1 MLSRLNKFFSEESLA
16 GYIIRGAGL
25 AVFWRVL
32 GFVGGYALS
41 IMISNRLGAS
51 AFGMYSV
58 FLSLLALAS
67 IPAKLGLDRALIRL
81 LAEKS
86 PLGKLRYDPSSLLKR
101 AYLIA
106 FLPICLSALTLF
118 LLAPIIATEVYDNA
132 LLAPVIRTA
141 AIATI
146 PFAYLMIG
154 SESFRGIGKAGAYS
168 FTQHGL
174 RQLLPL
180 SLLAIVFIFPVSYK
194 ADLLAPRVFLIGITL
209 ASLFTFYHLFR
220 QAKIYSQG
228 EGIMPPKAREL
239 VRLAVPMM
247 LAASALVI
255 SSTADTL
262 MLRFFESDATVG
274 KYNAAIKLA
283 AVISF
288 SIASINTLA
297 GPQFS
302 RFYHSGELKQF
313 KRSVRF
319 VSRLIS
325 IATLPVLLLIL
336 LFPESLL
343 RLFGSDFIE
352 AKPSLYILI
361 IGYGF
366 NAFAGPVD
374 LILQMTGNQ
383 KAFQWILISST
394 VLNVSLN
401 ALLIPAYG
409 MEGAAIATTVS
420 LIFWNLSS
428 LIYARRTFGF
438 WTNSLIGS

>member
-1 MLSRLNKFFSEESLA
+1 MRSRFVKYFSEDSLA

-32 GFVGGYALS
+32 GFIGGYMLS
-41 IMISNRLGAS
+41 IMISNRLGAG
-51 AFGMYSV
+51 AFGLYSI
-58 FLSLLALAS
+58 FLSLLALS
-67 IPAKLGLDRALIRL
+67 TIPAKLGLDRALIRL
-81 LAEKS
+81 LAEKGKE
-86 PLGKLRYDPSSLLKR
+86 GKLKYRSTSLLAKS
-101 AYLIA
+101 YWIA
-106 FLPICLSALTLF
+106 FLPVCLSALLLYF
-118 LLAPIIATEVYDNA
+118 LAPLIAIKVYDNQN
-132 LLAPVIRTA
+132 LVPVIQTA
-141 AIATI
+141 AFTVI

-154 SESFRGIGKAGAYS
+154 SESFRGLSRAGAYS

-180 SLLAIVFIFPVSYK
+180 SILAVIFIFPIDYNV
-194 ADLLAPRVFLIGITL
+194 DLLAPRVFFFGISM
-209 ASLFTFYHLFR
+209 AAVFTGFHLFST
-220 QAKIYSQG
+220 AGKLSNAEG
-228 EGIMPPKAREL
+228 EAPPSAGSL
-239 VRLAVPMM
+239 VNLAVPMM

-262 MLRFFESDATVG
+262 MLRIFESDATVG

-302 RFYHSGELKQF
+302 RFYHSGDMKQF
-313 KRSVRF
+313 KQSVRF
-319 VSRLIS
+319 VSKLIS
-325 IATLPVLLLIL
+325 VATLPVLLLIVF
-336 LFPESLL
+336 FPESLL
-343 RLFGSDFIE
+343 ELFGPEFVE
-352 AKPSLYILI
+352 AKSSLYILI
-361 IGYGF
+361 VGYGF

-374 LILQMTGNQ
+374 LILQMTGKQ
-383 KAFQWILISST
+383 KTFQWILISST
-394 VLNVSLN
+394 VLNIALN

-420 LIFWNLSS
+420 LILWNLSS
-428 LIYARRTFGF
+428 LIYARRSFGF